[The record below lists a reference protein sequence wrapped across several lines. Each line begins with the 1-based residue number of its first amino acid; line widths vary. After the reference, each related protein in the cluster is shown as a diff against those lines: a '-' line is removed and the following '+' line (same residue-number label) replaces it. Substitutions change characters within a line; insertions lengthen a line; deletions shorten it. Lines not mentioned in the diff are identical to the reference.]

1 METAYF
7 ILLLITNRQINKFA
21 NLLISFDLL
30 IFQHLLSSFR

>member
-7 ILLLITNRQINKFA
+7 ILLLITNRQINKSA